1 MEKKY
6 INRFRSFQSS
16 LASLEEARSRDM
28 TDDFV
33 VSGTVQKF
41 CLTFDISWKV
51 MKDIIVNYHKI
62 SDFAAG
68 SPRETLRTAGS
79 VRLISGDLWMKMLQ
93 DRNDLTHD
101 YDGSLAREAV
111 SRIVEWY
118 LPKLEEFERT
128 AVDYIAKMEQEEEVA
143 VAEQSQTGRIKA

>member
-1 MEKKY
+1 
-6 INRFRSFQSS
+6 
-16 LASLEEARSRDM
+16 
-28 TDDFV
+28 
-33 VSGTVQKF
+33 
-41 CLTFDISWKV
+41 
-51 MKDIIVNYHKI
+51 
-62 SDFAAG
+62 
-68 SPRETLRTAGS
+68 
-79 VRLISGDLWMKMLQ
+79 MKMLQ

-118 LPKLEEFERT
+118 LPKLEELERT